1 MKTLTV
7 NTVIDLVDP
16 VGHGAHGSDK
26 PTFQVPAHGN
36 EMIYE
41 RADRFPQQVIFTILS
56 VQVKYV
62 PAVLPMN
69 AYARPGNRRD
79 DLALHRAKIS
89 SVHDIGFQTSECFE
103 EVKINS
109 KIVPLAFV
117 QSNDFYILSHNSATE
132 IRITLQANNSVAI
145 TVRGNVI

>member
-1 MKTLTV
+1 MKTLAI

-16 VGHGAHGSDK
+16 VRHRAHGSGK

-36 EMIYE
+36 EMVYE
-41 RADRFPQQVIFTILS
+41 WADRFPQQVIFTILS

-69 AYARPGNRRD
+69 ARARPGDRRD
-79 DLALHRAKIS
+79 DLPLQRAKIS

-103 EVKINS
+103 EVKING
-109 KIVPLAFV
+109 KIVPLALV
-117 QSNDFYILSHNSATE
+117 QSNDFYILSHNSVTE
-132 IRITLQANNSVAI
+132 I
-145 TVRGNVI
+145 